1 MRNCVKIRPRIVQ
14 RITRFLVNG
23 HPRVLWQAK
32 VRTGGEG
39 RGESAVVS
47 RPGRCQAQDECI
59 DPFITWRI
67 SLLQLLTRMHHTD
80 PQLSTAKR
88 QHRTHALNVI
98 LSRVALGRMLAT
110 AEITRPELET
120 LLRVRDT
127 MIERLEADHRW
138 LAEREQEERKEKER
152 LSKERE
158 EEKVSG
164 ESCRLHFVE
173 AQQTNERVGVTTH
186 ERFTCILLHQQK
198 C

>member
-47 RPGRCQAQDECI
+47 RPGRCQAQDQTKECI

-88 QHRTHALNVI
+88 QQRTHGLNVI
-98 LSRVALGRMLAT
+98 LSRAALERMLAA
-110 AEITRPELET
+110 AETIHLELET

-127 MIERLEADHRW
+127 MIERLEADRRW
-138 LAEREQEERKEKER
+138 LAEPRTGGENGKEASIQGTRGRKGEWRK
-152 LSKERE
+152 LSPPF
-158 EEKVSG
+158 
-164 ESCRLHFVE
+164 C
-173 AQQTNERVGVTTH
+173 
-186 ERFTCILLHQQK
+186 
-198 C
+198 